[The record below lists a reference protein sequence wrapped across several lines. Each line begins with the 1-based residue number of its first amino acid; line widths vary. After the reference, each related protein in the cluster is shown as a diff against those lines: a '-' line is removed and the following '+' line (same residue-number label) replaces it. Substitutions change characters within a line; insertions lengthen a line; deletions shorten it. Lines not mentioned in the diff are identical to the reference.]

1 MQICILFSDKD
12 RNNASESCVLS
23 FCFPGGNVMVQEK
36 EDKLQVRLFDF
47 GLAKRITSLSDL
59 GGGEGRNEELPS
71 LEKVHEYELSKK
83 RIQDDLGNAL
93 RILIELYAGV
103 TFQSIYE
110 MKQDWKVALEC
121 VSVQVASQIFTAVI

>member
-1 MQICILFSDKD
+1 
-12 RNNASESCVLS
+12 
-23 FCFPGGNVMVQEK
+23 MVQGK
-36 EDKLQVRLFDF
+36 KDKLQVHLFDY

-71 LEKVHEYELSKK
+71 MEKVHEYELSKK

-103 TFQSIYE
+103 TFKSIYE
-110 MKQDWKVALEC
+110 MKQEWKVALEC
-121 VSVQVASQIFTAVI
+121 VSVQMYP

>member
-1 MQICILFSDKD
+1 
-12 RNNASESCVLS
+12 
-23 FCFPGGNVMVQEK
+23 MVQEK

-59 GGGEGRNEELPS
+59 GGGGEGSEELPS

-121 VSVQVASQIFTAVI
+121 VSVQMSLQVFTFRDQRHLIDVF